1 MQTKKNTRSS
11 GHTCM
16 IQSCM
21 IITVHKNLL
30 GHSGAIIALAF
41 FPADSLSGCLKH
53 YGVQFYFEDFFSRKQ
68 KQRES
73 KFFPIRARF
82 DFSIS
87 ILSF

>member
-1 MQTKKNTRSS
+1 MQTQKNTRSS

-41 FPADSLSGCLKH
+41 FPSDSLSGCLKH
-53 YGVQFYFEDFFSRKQ
+53 YGVQFYFEDFFFQEAKAKRIKV
-68 KQRES
+68 
-73 KFFPIRARF
+73 
-82 DFSIS
+82 
-87 ILSF
+87 LSN